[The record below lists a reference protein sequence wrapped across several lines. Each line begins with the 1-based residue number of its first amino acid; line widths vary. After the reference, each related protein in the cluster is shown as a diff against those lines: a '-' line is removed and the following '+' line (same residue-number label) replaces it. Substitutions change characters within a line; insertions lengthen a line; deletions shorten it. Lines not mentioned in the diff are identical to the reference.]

1 MPEGDT
7 LYKAAARLRVMVG
20 QTVTRFESTVLAV
33 EAVGRVISAVE
44 ARGKNLLIW
53 FTGSTGVRPEG
64 STGVRPE
71 GTHALYTHLR
81 MEGSWHLM
89 RPGSAWRRPS
99 SRMRVLV
106 ETEQWVAIC
115 FSAPVVEWL
124 TAWEVAH
131 HPVLAGLGP
140 DLLSDDEDPEAQIS
154 AILARLRVNPERPLG
169 EAILDQRL
177 VAGLGNVYKSELLFL
192 ERLDPFMPVAAY
204 DDEALR
210 RLLAAGRTWMRRNVM
225 DGPRQ
230 TRWDAGRAKVYVY
243 NRSGELC
250 PRCNTPIEMR
260 RQGALGRSTYYCP
273 QCQQVGA
280 SKGGRGGGRGGGG
293 GRGRGRGRVMVRGP
307 AQ

>member
-20 QTVTRFESTVLAV
+20 QTVTRFESPVLAASG
-33 EAVGRVISAVE
+33 EGRVISAVE
-44 ARGKNLLIW
+44 ARGKNLLMW
-53 FTGSTGVRPEG
+53 FD
-64 STGVRPE
+64 

-89 RPGSAWRRPS
+89 RPGSAWRKPS

-106 ETEQWVAIC
+106 ASEQWLAIC

-131 HPVLAGLGP
+131 HPVLAALGP
-140 DLLSDDEDPEAQIS
+140 DLLADEDPEAQLT
-154 AILARLRVNPERPLG
+154 AILARMRVNPERPLG
-169 EAILDQRL
+169 EALLDQRL

-192 ERLDPFMPVAAY
+192 ERLDPFKPVGAY
-204 DDEALR
+204 DDATLR
-210 RLLAAGRTWMRRNVM
+210 KLLTAGRTWMRRNVM

-230 TRWDAGRAKVYVY
+230 TRWDTGQAKLHVY

-250 PRCNTPIEMR
+250 PRCNTPIAMR
-260 RQGALGRSTYYCP
+260 RQGALGRTTYYCP

-280 SKGGRGGGRGGGG
+280 PEPRGPR
-293 GRGRGRGRVMVRGP
+293 RGRVMVRGP
-307 AQ
+307 AS

>member
-1 MPEGDT
+1 
-7 LYKAAARLRVMVG
+7 MVG
-20 QTVTRFESTVLAV
+20 QAVTRFESTVLEV

-44 ARGKNLLIW
+44 ARGKNLLMW
-53 FTGSTGVRPEG
+53 FTGFTGVRPEGLTGVRPDFTGVRPEG
-64 STGVRPE
+64 SE

-89 RPGSAWRRPS
+89 RPGSAWRKPP

-140 DLLSDDEDPEAQIS
+140 DLLSDEDPEAQIS

-192 ERLDPFMPVAAY
+192 EWLDPFKPVAAY
-204 DDEALR
+204 DDEVLGK
-210 RLLAAGRTWMRRNVM
+210 LLAAGRTWMRRNVM

-243 NRSGELC
+243 NRSGQLC

-280 SKGGRGGGRGGGG
+280 SGASARGP
-293 GRGRGRGRVMVRGP
+293 GRGRGRVLVRGP